1 MYNMNKKELD
11 DLYNRGFIENIDV
24 YFGRFMAALSG
35 VDSPFLSLA
44 AALVSNV
51 TGKGDVCLD
60 LASWAE
66 TLLIEKENSR
76 DAVICPKLS
85 EWRETLLTSPVVGCP
100 GDHFPLI
107 LDENDRLYLYRY
119 WAYEK
124 KLSDSIIKRV
134 TGETPHVDSV
144 LLRDSLNRLFPDDE
158 KTGINWQQIA
168 ALACTFNRFCVITG
182 GPGTGKT
189 TAVAKILALLLA
201 QAKGGKFKILLSAP
215 TGKAAAKLSES
226 IKNTKNKLDCSELI
240 KDAIPQETTTIHRM
254 LKPVRGSPYFR
265 HNPEN
270 PLPADLVV
278 VDEASMVDIAL
289 MSKLVQATPD
299 SARLVLLGD
308 RDQLA
313 SVEAGFILGDICDR
327 DNIQEF
333 SRKFCNRVEATTGE
347 SLDSHINQCKENP
360 GLHDAIVH
368 LKQSYRFAEQSGIGR
383 LSRAINRGNA
393 RESLDILRKA
403 GDKTIR
409 WKEIQSSNDLYS
421 ALEPSIVKGYRS
433 YLEADDPDVSIERF
447 QQFIVLNAV
456 NFGPFGV
463 DAVNALASQVLS
475 RAGLI
480 NTEEPWYRGRPVLI
494 TRNDYDLGLYNGDIG
509 ITMPIPGSG
518 GTELQVFFPG
528 ASGEPRWFRPH
539 RLPEH
544 RTAYAMTIHKS
555 QGSEFENVL
564 IILPDRHYP
573 VLTRELVYTGITRAK
588 KSVSIWGSEAVLS
601 AAISRKTERTSGLRD
616 ALWKS

>member
-1 MYNMNKKELD
+1 MNKESLTI
-11 DLYNRGFIENIDV
+11 LYKKGIIENIDV
-24 YFGRFMAALSG
+24 YFGRFMATLSG
-35 VDSPFLSLA
+35 TESPFLLLA
-44 AALVSNV
+44 AALVSNT
-51 TGKGDVCLD
+51 TGKGNVCLD
-60 LASWAE
+60 LSSWAE
-66 TLLIEKENSR
+66 RLLIEKENNQ
-76 DAVICPKLS
+76 DAIICPKLP
-85 EWRETLLTSPVVGCP
+85 EWRETLLSIPLVGRP

-119 WAYEK
+119 WEYEK
-124 KLSDSIIKRV
+124 ELSDSILRRI
-134 TGETPHVDSV
+134 TGDIPDVDSV
-144 LLRDSLNRLFPDDE
+144 LLRDGLNRLFPDE
-158 KTGINWQQIA
+158 EQSGVNWQKIA
-168 ALACTFNRFCVITG
+168 ALACTFSGFCVITG

-189 TAVAKILALLLA
+189 TAVAKILALFLE
-201 QAKGGKFKILLSAP
+201 QAEGENFRILLSAP

-226 IKNTKNKLDCSELI
+226 IKNTKKKLDCREVI
-240 KDAIPQETTTIHRM
+240 KDSIPQETYTIHRM

-270 PLPADLVV
+270 PLPTDLVV

-313 SVEAGFILGDICDR
+313 SVEAGYILGDICDR
-327 DNIQEF
+327 DNLQEF
-333 SRKFCNRVEATTGE
+333 SREFCQRVEATVGE

-360 GLHDAIVH
+360 GLYDAIVH
-368 LKQSYRFAEQSGIGR
+368 LKQSYRFAEQSEIGR
-383 LSRAINRGNA
+383 LSRAINRGSTQEA
-393 RESLDILRKA
+393 LDVLRKA
-403 GDKTIR
+403 GDRTLR
-409 WKEIQSSNDLYS
+409 WVEMRSPKDLYS
-421 ALEPSIVKGYRS
+421 ALEQSIVQGYRP
-433 YLEADDPDVSIERF
+433 YLEAEDPHLSIERF

-463 DAVNALASQVLS
+463 DAVNALARQVLS

-480 NTEEPWYRGRPVLI
+480 NTEETWYRGRPVLI

-509 ITMPIPGSG
+509 ITLPMPDSGS
-518 GTELQVFFPG
+518 TELHVFFPG
-528 ASGEPRWFRPH
+528 TSGELRWFRPH

-544 RTAYAMTIHKS
+544 RTVYAMTIHKS